1 MLDLLHRPRLVR
13 QGVVA
18 CALIGCAM
26 AMLLTMQLRLQE
38 QSEAA
43 RVQASLDQLA
53 GLLRDVAA
61 HGEPRAILALV
72 RGWLHTE
79 TGVVRV
85 TVREGTGPL
94 LADLAHTPGP
104 QLQSTHEFVVAVAG
118 RDLLHVRVVMDG
130 EASARERAGLVQEH
144 VSEGIVL
151 CAVAWVVLLFAAAR
165 RAAVRRYRVL
175 LATSRLLLS
184 GENEQELLR
193 RLCAL
198 AVSEGGFALA
208 WIGLVDAD
216 GKVTPSASAGPAV
229 GYLASLSMTADA
241 DDPHGQ
247 GVGGRALRTRE
258 AAFCNDFAADPSMAP
273 WAAAARAHG
282 IRSSVGVP
290 LQRGSELIGLLSL
303 YSRERDFFS
312 SDEIAL
318 IVQMAADI
326 ALGIEYLRH
335 ASRLAET
342 LERLGRIE
350 ARVHAGSFRLRIP
363 EGSLWCSDGAAGL
376 FGRPPGVSVV
386 ATPAESAND
395 SDPAAALWDLA
406 AGASGEVESDVP
418 LVAEQ
423 TPVRWLRVT
432 GAVEPLDGGGAEIR
446 GLVQDVSERKSLE
459 VGVTRAADAERQRIA
474 SELHDNLGQVLTGT
488 SMLVTS
494 LEARA
499 VIGQPPAASDLR
511 QVSELLQRSLRVC
524 RTLAHGTTPDLVHGL
539 GAALEDLARQTS
551 AAGTACIAT
560 VSPEARAL
568 HGEQAIELY
577 RIAQEAV
584 TNALKHANCR
594 MITIGLGRE
603 GRLLELVVADDGQ
616 GLGQSSADGEGMGL
630 RTMRYR
636 AARAGGTIRFLSAP
650 GSGLAVEV
658 RVRAPRAVP
667 AKGARA

>member
-1 MLDLLHRPRLVR
+1 MFDLLHRPRLVR

-18 CALIGCAM
+18 CALIGCTM
-26 AMLLTMQLRLQE
+26 TVMLTMQLRLQE
-38 QSEAA
+38 QAEDA
-43 RVQASLDQLA
+43 RIRASLSQLA

-61 HGEPRAILALV
+61 PGDPRAVLALV

-85 TVREGTGPL
+85 TVRDGAGPL
-94 LADLAHTPGP
+94 VADLAHTPGP
-104 QLQSTHEFVVAVAG
+104 QLQSIHSFSVAVTG
-118 RDLLHVRVVMDG
+118 RDPLQVRVVMDG
-130 EASARERAGLVQEH
+130 GASARERASLVEEH
-144 VSEGIVL
+144 VSEGVVL
-151 CAVAWVVLLFAAAR
+151 CAVAWVLLLFAAAR
-165 RAAVRRYRVL
+165 RSAVRRYRVL
-175 LATSRLLLS
+175 LATSRLLLA
-184 GENEQELLR
+184 GESEQELLR
-193 RLCAL
+193 RLCSL
-198 AVSEGGFALA
+198 AVSEGGFVLA
-208 WIGLVDAD
+208 WIGLVRAD
-216 GKVTPSASAGPAV
+216 GQVTPSASAGPAI
-229 GYLASLSMTADA
+229 GYLSSLTMSADA

-247 GVGGRALRTRE
+247 GVGGRALRTRTP
-258 AAFCNDFAADPSMAP
+258 AFCNDIAADPSMAL
-273 WAAAARAHG
+273 WAASARVHG

-290 LQRGSELIGLLSL
+290 LQRGNELIGLLSL

-318 IVQMAADI
+318 VVQMAADI

-335 ASRLAET
+335 ATRLAET

-350 ARVHAGSFRLRIP
+350 TRVHAGSFRLRIP

-376 FGRPPGVSVV
+376 FGRPQGVSVV
-386 ATPAESAND
+386 DMPPESAND
-395 SDPAAALWDLA
+395 TDPTAALWDLA

-418 LVAEQ
+418 LVVGHA
-423 TPVRWLRVT
+423 PARWLRVT
-432 GAVEPLDGGGAEIR
+432 GVVEPIDGGGAEIR

-459 VGVTRAADAERQRIA
+459 VGITRAADSERQRIA

-499 VIGQPPAASDLR
+499 VIGQPPMAADLR

-539 GAALEDLARQTS
+539 GVALEDLARQTS

-584 TNALKHANCR
+584 TNALKHASCR
-594 MITIGLGRE
+594 IITITLGRH
-603 GRLLELVVADDGQ
+603 GRLIELVVADDGQ
-616 GLGQSSADGEGMGL
+616 GLDPNSGDGDGMGL

-636 AARAGGTIRFLSAP
+636 AARAGGTIRFLPASD
-650 GSGLAVEV
+650 GGLAVEV
-658 RVRAPRAVP
+658 RVRAPRAAP
-667 AKGARA
+667 AKGARP